1 MVKECAV
8 FQDVDQFLPGKTQFA
23 CGFFAA
29 RQVWASVA
37 QGQKPTKSPG
47 DITAL
52 ALADYARADGSD
64 NASNKEGMS
73 LQALYDDLKA
83 LGLPYRVVPA
93 DSQGTSRIRGYLAL
107 RWPVIVALAESS
119 VLDKQLGASPYP
131 WNPRFNHI
139 ITLTGQGPQAL
150 EALARD
156 TANVDSR
163 WALRAGPR
171 IYDMAVMR
179 FLSITAVQMPYS
191 EQAPPESHPIA
202 NPTLPTL
209 SPNQDDLQVW
219 HIVNATIPFVAEHA
233 IPQSWLRARWGK
245 GLNFGPPFENEHQVV
260 RLNIP
265 YMEQQFSGA
274 RASWD
279 ARTPGQVTWY
289 TPGGA
294 VVV

>member
-1 MVKECAV
+1 MFTEMAH
-8 FQDVDQFLPGKTQFA
+8 FEDVDQFVPGRTQFA
-23 CGFFAA
+23 CGYFAA
-29 RQVWASVA
+29 RQVWASVPA
-37 QGQKPTKSPG
+37 GQGLTKSPG

-52 ALADYARADGSD
+52 ALADYARFDGD
-64 NASNKEGMS
+64 NGPSNEEGMS
-73 LQALYDDLKA
+73 LQQLYDELKQ
-83 LGLPYRVVPA
+83 LGLLYRSVPV
-93 DSQGTSRIRGYLAL
+93 DSQSVAHIRGYLAL

-119 VLDKQLGASPYP
+119 VLDKQLGACPYP
-131 WNPRFNHI
+131 WPPRFNHI

-150 EALARD
+150 EVLVRD

-163 WALRAGPR
+163 WVLRAGPR
-171 IYDMAVMR
+171 LYDMSVMA
-179 FLSITAVQMPYS
+179 FVSITAVHMPYS
-191 EQAPPESHPIA
+191 IDGPVDSHPIA
-202 NPTLPTL
+202 NPVLPTL

-219 HIVNATIPFVAEHA
+219 RIVNATIPFIPEHA

-245 GLNFGPPFENEHQVV
+245 GLNFGPPFENEHLVT
-260 RLNIP
+260 RLDIP

-279 ARTPGQVTWY
+279 ARTPGQVTWW